1 MSELRF
7 FRQGERVIGI
17 YGDVMSVVVIVPS
30 GKEEKNVLNEL
41 IADKRQVPS
50 SIPRFSKSMCE
61 AASLSRR

>member
-1 MSELRF
+1 
-7 FRQGERVIGI
+7 
-17 YGDVMSVVVIVPS
+17 MSVVVIVPS

-50 SIPRFSKSMCE
+50 SIPRFSKSMRE